1 MKRFAPLWGAGIGF
15 VTGIVLGLGCIE
27 FYRVPALADF
37 PGILSRVFTSVYGP
51 SSEFLPFALIFPFGA
66 LAFKLFAQ
74 TKILFIVSAISLP
87 IYGWILGAAYKAENL
102 RTRFTSL
109 VLVHLLAVGLSLI
122 LFHKT
127 IHSHPKGA
135 SVKQPAQFSSAARQ
149 ANMVAPCL
157 ASSSPKRSNL

>member
-1 MKRFAPLWGAGIGF
+1 MKRFAPLWGTGIGF
-15 VTGIVLGLGCIE
+15 ATGIVLGLGCIE

-37 PGILSRVFTSVYGP
+37 SGSLSRIFTSVYGP

-66 LAFKLFAQ
+66 IAFKLFAQ
-74 TKILFIVSAISLP
+74 VKLLFIVSAISLP
-87 IYGWILGAAYKAENL
+87 VYGWILGAAYKAGNL
-102 RTRFTSL
+102 RTRFTFL

-135 SVKQPAQFSSAARQ
+135 SANKPAQFSSAARQ
-149 ANMVAPCL
+149 ANMVTPCL
-157 ASSSPKRSNL
+157 TSSSPKCSKL